1 MVGVDDVILAAT
13 YQRTAR
19 ARHRADDRSDTGR
32 LFFGTGEYACKILSI
47 SAGGA
52 QVKLPHSIAIW
63 ATVTLVLDSIG
74 ALHCR
79 VVWQRGD
86 TVALQ
91 FVQNAN
97 WVAGKFLAAA
107 S

>member
-1 MVGVDDVILAAT
+1 MILAAT
-13 YQRTAR
+13 YQHSARPTKRGEERTDA
-19 ARHRADDRSDTGR
+19 GR
-32 LFFGTGEYACKILSI
+32 LFFGTSEYACTILSI

-52 QVKLPHSIAIW
+52 QVKLPQSIAIW

-79 VVWQRGD
+79 VLWQRGD

-97 WVAGKFLAAA
+97 WVNGKILAAA

>member
-1 MVGVDDVILAAT
+1 VILAET
-13 YQRTAR
+13 YQHSTRR
-19 ARHRADDRSDTGR
+19 KPRGDELSDAGR
-32 LFFGTGEYACKILSI
+32 LFFGTSEYACRLLSI
-47 SAGGA
+47 SPGGA

-63 ATVTLVLDSIG
+63 ATVTLVIDSIG

-97 WVAGKFLAAA
+97 WVAGKFLTAA

>member
-1 MVGVDDVILAAT
+1 MLAAT
-13 YQRTAR
+13 YRHAVHPKRSEGERT
-19 ARHRADDRSDTGR
+19 DTGR
-32 LFFGTGEYACKILSI
+32 LFFGTSEYACTVRSI

-52 QVKLPHSIAIW
+52 QIKLPHSIATW
-63 ATVTLVLDSIG
+63 ATVTLVLDHIG

-97 WVAGKFLAAA
+97 WVNGKFHAAA

>member
-1 MVGVDDVILAAT
+1 MILATT

-19 ARHRADDRSDTGR
+19 PKQRTEDRTDTGR

>member
-1 MVGVDDVILAAT
+1 MLAAT
-13 YQRTAR
+13 YRHALRPKPRQEERTDA
-19 ARHRADDRSDTGR
+19 GR
-32 LFFGTGEYACKILSI
+32 LFFGTTEYACKILSI

-52 QVKLPHSIAIW
+52 QIRLPHSIAIW
-63 ATVTLVLDSIG
+63 ATVTLVLDHIG

-97 WVAGKFLAAA
+97 WVNGKFHAAA
-107 S
+107 T

>member
-1 MVGVDDVILAAT
+1 VILAET
-13 YQRTAR
+13 HQQSAR
-19 ARHRADDRSDTGR
+19 RKPHSEELSDAGR
-32 LFFGTGEYACKILSI
+32 LFFGTSEYACRILSI
-47 SAGGA
+47 SPGGA

-63 ATVTLVLDSIG
+63 ATVTLVIDSIG

-79 VVWQRGD
+79 VLWQRGD
-86 TVALQ
+86 TIALQ

-97 WVAGKFLAAA
+97 WVNTKFLAAA

>member
-1 MVGVDDVILAAT
+1 MLAAT
-13 YQRTAR
+13 YKQAVRPKRRKEERT
-19 ARHRADDRSDTGR
+19 DLGR

-97 WVAGKFLAAA
+97 WVAGKFLTAA

>member
-1 MVGVDDVILAAT
+1 MGAAALILAETFNHSA
-13 YQRTAR
+13 RTKR
-19 ARHRADDRSDTGR
+19 RADDRSDAGR
-32 LFFGTGEYACKILSI
+32 LFFGTSDYACKVLSI

-52 QVKLPHSIAIW
+52 QVQLPHSIAIW
-63 ATVTLVLDSIG
+63 ATVTLVIDSIG

-79 VVWQRGD
+79 VLWQRGD

-97 WVAGKFLAAA
+97 WVNGKFLAA

>member
-1 MVGVDDVILAAT
+1 MLAAT
-13 YQRTAR
+13 YNHRARTAR
-19 ARHRADDRSDTGR
+19 RADDRSDAGR
-32 LFFGTGEYACKILSI
+32 LFFGTSEYACNVLSI
-47 SAGGA
+47 SPGGA

-63 ATVTLVLDSIG
+63 ATVTLVIDSIG

-79 VVWQRGD
+79 VLWQRGD

-97 WVAGKFLAAA
+97 WVNTKFLAA

>member
-1 MVGVDDVILAAT
+1 MLAAT
-13 YQRTAR
+13 YRPRAQTRFRVEERT
-19 ARHRADDRSDTGR
+19 DSGR
-32 LFFGTGEYACKILSI
+32 LFFGTSEYACRILEI

-63 ATVTLVLDSIG
+63 ATVTLVLDGIG

-97 WVAGKFLAAA
+97 WVNGKFLAAA

>member
-1 MVGVDDVILAAT
+1 LILAGT
-13 YQRTAR
+13 YTHSAR
-19 ARHRADDRSDTGR
+19 ATRRADDRSDAGR
-32 LFFGTGEYACKILSI
+32 LFFGTSEYACKVLSI
-47 SAGGA
+47 SPGGA
-52 QVKLPHSIAIW
+52 QVKLPHSIATW
-63 ATVTLVLDSIG
+63 ATVTLVIDSIG

-79 VVWQRGD
+79 VLWQRGD

-97 WVAGKFLAAA
+97 WVNGKFLAAA

>member
-1 MVGVDDVILAAT
+1 MLAAT
-13 YQRTAR
+13 YRHAVRPKRSEEERT
-19 ARHRADDRSDTGR
+19 DSGR
-32 LFFGTGEYACKILSI
+32 LFFGTSEYACKIVSI

-63 ATVTLVLDSIG
+63 ATVTLVLDNIG

-97 WVAGKFLAAA
+97 WVSGKFLAAA

>member
-1 MVGVDDVILAAT
+1 MGQTTLILAET
-13 YQRTAR
+13 YNHSAR
-19 ARHRADDRSDTGR
+19 AKRRAEDRTDAGR
-32 LFFGTGEYACKILSI
+32 LFFGTSEYACKVLSI

-52 QVKLPHSIAIW
+52 QVKLPYSIAIW
-63 ATVTLVLDSIG
+63 ATVTLVIDSIG

-79 VVWQRGD
+79 VLWQRSD

-97 WVAGKFLAAA
+97 WVNGKFLAAA